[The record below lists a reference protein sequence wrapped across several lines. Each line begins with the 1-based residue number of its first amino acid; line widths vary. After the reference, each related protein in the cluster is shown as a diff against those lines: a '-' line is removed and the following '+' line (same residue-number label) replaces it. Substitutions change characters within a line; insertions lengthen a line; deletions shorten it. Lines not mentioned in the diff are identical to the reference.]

1 MLQDIIIVW
10 FLTMGVF
17 ALTKEQM
24 PFEFWG
30 KIIRNENLE
39 YKSILFEPLTECLCC
54 MASFWTCVWFGY
66 QYQNDTAFLA
76 AIWLLFWGIL
86 AVSISIGRTLDV
98 DWLFKWLYF
107 ILIILFA
114 VVLKTHRVE
123 FFICMVAVVGI
134 NYHLVRLIGSCKS

>member
-24 PFEFWG
+24 PFEFLG
-30 KIIRNENLE
+30 KISRDENMELR
-39 YKSILFEPLTECLCC
+39 SVLFEPLTECLCC

-66 QYQNDTAFLA
+66 QYQNDYAFLFIFFMA
-76 AIWLLFWGIL
+76 FFGVVL
-86 AVSISIGRTLDV
+86 ISVYIGRGFDT
-98 DWLFKWLYF
+98 DWLSKWTYF
-107 ILIILFA
+107 AIVIIFSM
-114 VVLKTHRVE
+114 VLQTHMVE

-134 NYHLVRLIGSCKS
+134 NYHLCKITCPK